1 MRVRVRSR
9 RLRGS
14 RQLEQQAACG
24 MQQAAVIKSCNKKLL
39 GVHSGSPRLLLVLMA
54 CNFSL
59 APDSRVRGQVRL
71 LLLLLLHGL
80 AWLLTANGKWCGK
93 DEAAGE
99 VAGGSWD
106 GVGHVVEPRALKLN
120 TRQHFGQFISFW
132 PCSERTTRQILN
144 CNIVT
149 ASLHL
154 LPLLLLPLPLKVA
167 VTVKATALSTSGF
180 AEMCYKMALWWSL
193 LRVLPLPSPFWHVLC
208 VYASGNTSRNAFAP
222 QLLSI

>member
-1 MRVRVRSR
+1 MCGVRC
-9 RLRGS
+9 GS
-14 RQLEQQAACG
+14 
-24 MQQAAVIKSCNKKLL
+24 S
-39 GVHSGSPRLLLVLMA
+39 
-54 CNFSL
+54 
-59 APDSRVRGQVRL
+59 
-71 LLLLLLHGL
+71 L

-93 DEAAGE
+93 DVAAGE

-154 LPLLLLPLPLKVA
+154 LLLLLLPLPLKVA
-167 VTVKATALSTSGF
+167 VTVKTSAGSALC
-180 AEMCYKMALWWSL
+180 AVYKRICGDVLQNGALLKSAACASPP
-193 LRVLPLPSPFWHVLC
+193 LPLLERAVRVCIRKHRQKC
-208 VYASGNTSRNAFAP
+208 VCPTIVIDMTCTHASVIDNDK
-222 QLLSI
+222 QKIE